1 MRIFLTGATGFI
13 GTHLRRAL
21 VRNGHQVVGL
31 SRRPPSEEE
40 GVAWLQGDINDPE
53 TLVDGMSGCGA
64 VIHLVGIITEH
75 GEETFQRVHV
85 QGTEHVLAA
94 MRRAKVRRLLHMSAL
109 GAGPKSPTEYFC
121 TKWAAEELVRA
132 SAIDYTIFR
141 PSTIFGPGDG
151 FINTLVA
158 QIRRYPVIP
167 IIGSGHFRLAP
178 IAIQAV
184 VEAYLQALS
193 LDGPTQAKTFELCG
207 PEVLTFMQI
216 VKLVAAQMHV
226 NKARVHLPVGL
237 VRAGITLLRF
247 LHLPSP
253 ITHDQLTMLLLGS
266 TCTDQT
272 AAQVFDLPH
281 ITLAEGIREYIGPG
295 SDFSPHYS

>member
-13 GTHLRRAL
+13 GTHIRRAL

-31 SRRPPSEEE
+31 TRRPPAEEE
-40 GVAWLQGDINDPE
+40 GVTWLQGDVNDQE
-53 TLVDGMSGCGA
+53 TLIDGMSGCGA

-109 GAGPKSPTEYFC
+109 GAGPRQPTGYFR

-151 FINTLVA
+151 FVSTLAA

-167 IIGSGHFRLAP
+167 IIGRGHFTLAP
-178 IAIQAV
+178 IAIEAV
-184 VEAYLQALS
+184 VQAYLQALS
-193 LDGPTQAKTFELCG
+193 LNGPTQAKTFELCG
-207 PEVLTFMQI
+207 PEVLTFTQI
-216 VKLVAAQMHV
+216 VKLVAAQMHA
-226 NKARVHLPVGL
+226 NKARVHLPVSL
-237 VRAGITLLRF
+237 VRFGINLLHF

-253 ITHDQLTMLLLGS
+253 VTHDQLTMLLLGS
-266 TCTDQT
+266 TCADQS
-272 AAQVFDLPH
+272 AVQVFDLPH
-281 ITLAEGIREYIGPG
+281 ITLAEGIREYLRPG
-295 SDFSPHYS
+295 G